1 MGGIAEEAGGAMGK
15 EFMDGFLEKWVMTSG
30 RAMEGNAA
38 QGISLAD
45 LSTSVPQRF

>member
-1 MGGIAEEAGGAMGK
+1 MEQLRRRPGAPTGK

-30 RAMEGNAA
+30 RAMEGNAT
-38 QGISLAD
+38 QGISLAG